1 MTIEFE
7 YVRIYTVNKTTT
19 KNDCITNKVIQE
31 RNENMARD
39 IRHYQNRIEVM
50 EGRSGKENGNI
61 IKKLK
66 RKIRSLQ
73 KQEPK

>member
-1 MTIEFE
+1 ML
-7 YVRIYTVNKTTT
+7 
-19 KNDCITNKVIQE
+19 
-31 RNENMARD
+31 RD

-50 EGRSGKENGNI
+50 EGRAGRENGNI

-66 RKIRSLQ
+66 RKIRILR

>member
-1 MTIEFE
+1 
-7 YVRIYTVNKTTT
+7 
-19 KNDCITNKVIQE
+19 
-31 RNENMARD
+31 MARD